1 MINLKEFVDYLS
13 KRLYGISFKP
23 YDVEIRN
30 LGYECAGE
38 FIIYLEPYEYPVG
51 KEGECKMLLDKF
63 RVDLAERDEDA
74 LYRLVGTICHE
85 VTHFALW
92 YQGLDCEDEDNM
104 FLNKAKEIGF
114 CDNYD
119 LYDLDEK
126 KMKEYYDDFV
136 KEHENHTFISKEAI
150 I

>member
-13 KRLYGISFKP
+13 RRLYGISFKP
-23 YDVEIRN
+23 YDVEVEDLYN
-30 LGYECAGE
+30 NAGE
-38 FIIYLEPYEYPVG
+38 FIAYLEPYEYPVG
-51 KEGECKMLLDKF
+51 KKGECKILLNEWV
-63 RVDLAERDEDA
+63 VDLAEKSEDM
-74 LYRLVGTICHE
+74 LYRLVGTMCHE

-92 YQGLDCEDEDNM
+92 YQGLDFKDEDNM

-119 LYDLDEK
+119 LYDLNEK

-136 KEHENHTFISKEAI
+136 KRYENHAFISKETI